1 MFVCWTNE
9 NKIGCLNTYSVLRDD
24 QVRAGFYSKVH
35 LLHEA
40 TPSRLEE
47 VAVLSN
53 AQNQQRVKENEEME
67 EYVPDD

>member
-1 MFVCWTNE
+1 MIE
-9 NKIGCLNTYSVLRDD
+9 SG
-24 QVRAGFYSKVH
+24 QGFTVKFISF
-35 LLHEA
+35 LHEA